1 MKRRSDLMSELRC
14 DTGILRASH
23 KRYVPATV
31 SQAFVLAMMLVIGI
45 SAQSTPTVNGQSPQP
60 RQGSPKTAKS
70 YVCPMH
76 PEVKSA
82 KRGRCPK
89 CGMDLR
95 LAPDPSSSAS
105 ADSNTTVKNDGAAS
119 AALTDQPASSD
130 ISGSSRKMV
139 IPDVEVLD
147 QHGNQL
153 HFYSDLIKG
162 KTVAINFIFTNCTTI
177 CPPLAATFAR
187 VQKEMG
193 DKVGRDVHFIS
204 ISVDPLTDTP
214 ERLKAWGGKFKAGA
228 GWTFVTGD
236 KQEIDKLLKALGASV
251 ARREEHS
258 PTVIVGNDLKG
269 RWTRTYGLAPPTQIV
284 GLIMSVME
292 GKTDESPIKEI
303 GKP

>member
-1 MKRRSDLMSELRC
+1 MKRLSDPVSELRC
-14 DTGILRASH
+14 GTGIWRVSH
-23 KRYVPATV
+23 MRYAPPSVCK
-31 SQAFVLAMMLVIGI
+31 AFGLAMMLVIGI

-60 RQGSPKTAKS
+60 RQVSSKTAKS

-76 PEVKSA
+76 TEVKSA
-82 KRGRCPK
+82 KRGKCPK

-105 ADSNTTVKNDGAAS
+105 ADSNPTVKNDGAVSVAM
-119 AALTDQPASSD
+119 TDQTASSA
-130 ISGSSRKMV
+130 ISGSTRKMA

-187 VQKEMG
+187 VQKQMG

-236 KQEIDKLLKALGASV
+236 KQEIDKLLNALGASV

-258 PTVIVGNDLKG
+258 PSVIVGNDLKG
-269 RWTRTYGLAPPTQIV
+269 LWTRTYGLAPPTRIV
-284 GLIMSVME
+284 GLIMNVME
-292 GKTDESPIKEI
+292 GKRDESLIKEI